1 MVPLGK
7 KFWTWGNW
15 ILQMCLYA
23 LIHETNSPYAPISAR
38 NSIFVIHDF
47 KQIMTEDKM
56 RKLLREVIPNWWS
69 IISLNISGC
78 NVTLSISFSARNLHF
93 NLHSTRICKQQLEG
107 CRLLAWQANSSVFT
121 KVPNIKMIR
130 SPSSFFQLKTGEG
143 RRFSKKLR
151 IVSSKTAFV
160 VF

>member
-1 MVPLGK
+1 
-7 KFWTWGNW
+7 
-15 ILQMCLYA
+15 MCLYA
-23 LIHETNSPYAPISAR
+23 LIHETNRPYAPISAR

-121 KVPNIKMIR
+121 KVPNIQLNDKV
-130 SPSSFFQLKTGEG
+130 SFIIFSAENRREDAFPKSLESWVRKQLSW
-143 RRFSKKLR
+143 FSN
-151 IVSSKTAFV
+151 
-160 VF
+160 